1 MIRAEVTIF
10 GNKSDTVHYL
20 ENRAN
25 DIVSILQ
32 ENNVDVTKVTFQEET
47 REGEN
52 SRYIRR

>member
-25 DIVSILQ
+25 DIVSILLK
-32 ENNVDVTKVTFQEET
+32 NNVDVTKVTFQEET
-47 REGEN
+47 REEEIK
-52 SRYIRR
+52 YE

>member
-47 REGEN
+47 REEEIK
-52 SRYIRR
+52 YE